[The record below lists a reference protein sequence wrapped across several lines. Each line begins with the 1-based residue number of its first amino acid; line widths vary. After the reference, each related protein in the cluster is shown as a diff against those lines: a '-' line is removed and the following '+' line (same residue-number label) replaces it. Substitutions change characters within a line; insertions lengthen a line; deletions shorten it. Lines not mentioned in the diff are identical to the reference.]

1 MSYYQFMGP
10 VQGAL
15 GFGPA
20 DEEMRRRRKH
30 HAGAWRPYEGG
41 MSVRPSEKF
50 NRVPQYQDQVVPS
63 SSPTSQPQGA
73 APRMQ
78 AAVDMGQGPVQ
89 LPVQQAAAQQKP
101 GMDLSYEQIMGRPY
115 DPSRMIG
122 RSPSPSPEPEPMIAA
137 GAGQPPRRGKDDD
150 DQKQPPDGVPQRP
163 RPEAEAPPVVRPPAQ
178 LPQIQ
183 RPAAPRTQEP
193 DLFEDN
199 IGTAAAVQVPVPA
212 RVAPDPQPVRVS
224 RPTTKRRRGAGA
236 GPPGFGPVR
245 RRDGRQ
251 PSRDTGVPTGGGGGE
266 QPPKRP
272 GDEPYSGPPKTPR
285 KSKISWGKDQVKRFE
300 GDRFTPGSVL
310 PWVPGERERNIGYQ
324 QLGKQ
329 QGREIARREHQIEL
343 EKLQKKNRGLMNNMY
358 MKLGGAYQQQ
368 DRLHAEGLDLAR
380 RANLMEKQKDQQI
393 KQLQQGMGRE
403 GLAKQR
409 AQAKA
414 QQLQRM
420 GSDLEQRAGMQV
432 RQLQEGMGRQGLEL
446 QRMRD
451 QAAGQLQREQDM
463 RGRYEGII
471 GAGKKKI
478 AQLQAM
484 GSDLEK
490 RAGAQVR
497 QLQEGMGREGLARQR
512 AEQRANRL
520 QAMGQDL
527 ETRALKQIKELRQG
541 MGREGL
547 ARQRAETAY
556 RKLLDD
562 SNRNVQELEKKIAD
576 GSADREAAQKEIDQL
591 SKQLDEMRKVPKAPA
606 QDKSEINAIK
616 GELAGLKAA
625 LRGMPK
631 QAAAAPIV
639 VQGGAGGGGA
649 SSSAGGS
656 SSSAGSGGGGAAPRA
671 PDLSG
676 VVEAVKKIAET
687 KSAGEKKAG
696 GAKSTKGIT
705 QARRSYTDKRKVK
718 LAELR
723 SLKAKRI
730 REFNAKTKKMPKEQR
745 DKARR
750 EFKKKVNAQFK
761 EMQGRFPTA
770 RGLKSVGVIRDLI
783 RKIDA
788 IKTAK

>member
-15 GFGPA
+15 GYGPA

-41 MSVRPSEKF
+41 ISVRPSEKF
-50 NRVPQYQDQVVPS
+50 NRVPQYQEQIVPS
-63 SSPTSQPQGA
+63 SAPTSQPPGA

-101 GMDLSYEQIMGRPY
+101 GMDLSYEQITGRPY
-115 DPSRMIG
+115 DPSRIIG
-122 RSPSPSPEPEPMIAA
+122 RSPSPSPEPAEPMIAA

-199 IGTAAAVQVPVPA
+199 IGTAAAVEVPVPA
-212 RVAPDPQPVRVS
+212 RVQPDPKPVRVS

-251 PSRDTGVPTGGGGGE
+251 PSRDTEVPTGGGGG
-266 QPPKRP
+266 QPPKKP
-272 GDEPYSGPPKTPR
+272 PAGGEPYSGPPKAPR
-285 KSKISWGKDQVKRFE
+285 KSKISWGKDQVRRFQ

-343 EKLQKKNRGLMNNMY
+343 EKLQKKNRGLMDSMY

-380 RANLMEKQKDQQI
+380 RANLMEKQKNQQI
-393 KQLQQGMGRE
+393 KQLQEGMGRE
-403 GLAKQR
+403 GLARQR
-409 AQAKA
+409 AQERA

-446 QRMRD
+446 QRMRK
-451 QAAGQLQREQDM
+451 QTAGQKQE
-463 RGRYEGII
+463 
-471 GAGKKKI
+471 I
-478 AQLQAM
+478 ARLQAM

-497 QLQEGMGREGLARQR
+497 QLREGMGREGLARQR

-527 ETRALKQIKELRQG
+527 ETRALKQIKDLRQG

-547 ARQRAETAY
+547 ARQRAEAAY

-562 SNRNVQELEKKIAD
+562 SNRNVQDLEKKIAD
-576 GSADREAAQKEIDQL
+576 GSADREAAQKEIDRL
-591 SKQLDEMRKVPKAPA
+591 SKQLDEMRKVPKAPV

-761 EMQGRFPTA
+761 EMQSRFPTA

>member
-1 MSYYQFMGP
+1 
-10 VQGAL
+10 
-15 GFGPA
+15 
-20 DEEMRRRRKH
+20 
-30 HAGAWRPYEGG
+30 
-41 MSVRPSEKF
+41 
-50 NRVPQYQDQVVPS
+50 
-63 SSPTSQPQGA
+63 
-73 APRMQ
+73 
-78 AAVDMGQGPVQ
+78 
-89 LPVQQAAAQQKP
+89 
-101 GMDLSYEQIMGRPY
+101 
-115 DPSRMIG
+115 
-122 RSPSPSPEPEPMIAA
+122 MIAA

-150 DQKQPPDGVPQRP
+150 DEKQPPDGVPQRP

-199 IGTAAAVQVPVPA
+199 IGTAAAVEVPVPA
-212 RVAPDPQPVRVS
+212 RVAPDPKPVRVS

-251 PSRDTGVPTGGGGGE
+251 PSRDTEVPTGGGGGE

-310 PWVPGERERNIGYQ
+310 PWVPGERERNLGYQ

-343 EKLQKKNRGLMNNMY
+343 EKLQKKNRGLMDSMY

-368 DRLHAEGLDLAR
+368 DRLHKEGLDLAR
-380 RANLMEKQKDQQI
+380 RANLMEKQKNEQI
-393 KQLQQGMGRE
+393 KQLQEGMGRE

-409 AQAKA
+409 AQERV

-420 GSDLEQRAGMQV
+420 GADLEQRAGMQV

-478 AQLQAM
+478 AQLQ
-484 GSDLEK
+484 
-490 RAGAQVR
+490 
-497 QLQEGMGREGLARQR
+497 EGMGREGLARQR

-527 ETRALKQIKELRQG
+527 ETRALKQIKELREG

-547 ARQRAETAY
+547 ARQRAEAAY

-562 SNRNVQELEKKIAD
+562 SNRNVQDLEKKIAD
-576 GSADREAAQKEIDQL
+576 GSADREAAQQEIDRL
-591 SKQLDEMRKVPKAPA
+591 SKQLDEMRKVPKAPV
-606 QDKSEINAIK
+606 QDKSEIQAIK
-616 GELAGLKAA
+616 GELAGLKEA

-687 KSAGEKKAG
+687 KSAGEKKAD

-761 EMQGRFPTA
+761 EMQSRFPTA